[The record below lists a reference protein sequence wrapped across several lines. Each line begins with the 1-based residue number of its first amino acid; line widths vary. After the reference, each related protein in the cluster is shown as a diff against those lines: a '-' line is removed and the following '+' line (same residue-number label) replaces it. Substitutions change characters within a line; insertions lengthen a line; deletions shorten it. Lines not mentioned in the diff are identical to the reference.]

1 MTKFFV
7 CDIYAHS
14 SEHSMFVESF
24 IDYFESNSDVAYLL
38 NETHSKYIK
47 SNHKVF
53 KFFIKDTF
61 CKSPVTRLFNREIVK
76 SIRLLLLL
84 PYIILSKRK
93 LVVLGTSNIQTYL
106 LSFLKFLSFIHVSVI
121 FHSQLESLV
130 KEPSERRR
138 FGGIF
143 IKSFKSMH
151 DSKVFNILV
160 LGEHIKENLQQL
172 GFSNVSS
179 IPHPIPKA
187 SLLDLKPKRENIDL
201 KHHIAMVGLIRNDAK
216 NCNKIYDLKM
226 GDSVHAHVIG
236 RAKPDFKIIKK
247 DNITFTLWNDIYTE
261 EQFVSEVDI
270 VDSFIYF
277 FSEDDYKLTA
287 SATALDAIIYG
298 KAVFSLRNRAVS
310 SLLKNYPLFFEFDTV
325 EEMSDA
331 INKFDL
337 NLLHSVD
344 FNSQREEF
352 LIQNF
357 EGKLKFWL
365 HQQ

>member
-24 IDYFESNSDVAYLL
+24 IDYFESNYDVAYLL
-38 NETHSKYIK
+38 NETHSKYVK

-61 CKSPVTRLFNREIVK
+61 CKSPITRLFNREVMK
-76 SIRLLLLL
+76 SIKLLLLL

-93 LVVLGTSNIQTYL
+93 LVVLGTSNIQAYL
-106 LSFLKFLSFIHVSVI
+106 LSFLKYLSIIHVSIV
-121 FHSQLESLV
+121 FHSQLESLI

-138 FGGIF
+138 FGGVF

-151 DSKVFNILV
+151 DSKLFNILV
-160 LGEHIKENLQQL
+160 LGEHIKKNLNQL

-179 IPHPIPKA
+179 IPHPIPKS
-187 SLLDLKPKRENIDL
+187 SLLDLKLKKESINL
-201 KHHIAMVGLIRNDAK
+201 KHHIAMVGLIRDDAK

-226 GDSVHAHVIG
+226 DDSVHAHVIG
-236 RAKPDFKIIKK
+236 RAKSDFKIIEK
-247 DNITFTLWNDIYTE
+247 DNITFTLWSDIYTE

-298 KAVFSLRNRAVS
+298 KAVFSLRNEAVS
-310 SLLKNYPLFFEFDTV
+310 SLLKNYPLFFEFNTTG
-325 EEMSDA
+325 EMSDA

-337 NLLHSVD
+337 SLLNTVD
-344 FNSQREEF
+344 FNYQRERF
-352 LIQNF
+352 LIKNF
-357 EGKLKFWL
+357 ERELNIWLK
-365 HQQ
+365 